1 MSECYAK
8 SKTWGCRIYRRRR
21 STSEVQKQKW
31 MNKQKRGMHVSV
43 RECKKSSSR
52 WRTEEMSAFSVCFCP
67 AHPFPAELH
76 FFPQTKLHFSRPC
89 LSVPRWRAQRTR
101 APAIRLDPQCTSCQ
115 TSRFLSF
122 LIGNASS
129 LGTSPYVGTGT
140 TCFLHKLWALWDGLH
155 GQWSLTTDPIGF
167 WIFHSVKPHQ
177 YYWLNQV
184 LVVFCRLLSNTTNIW
199 ACSGQLQMGNLL
211 KLSSKSCCN
220 RVLSSVESYLGS
232 WVLEDWWRGC
242 LRQQ

>member
-1 MSECYAK
+1 
-8 SKTWGCRIYRRRR
+8 
-21 STSEVQKQKW
+21 
-31 MNKQKRGMHVSV
+31 MHVSV

-122 LIGNASS
+122 LIGTLRP
-129 LGTSPYVGTGT
+129 LGTFPAHWELLPMSVLGQHVSYTSCEHCEMGWSVFPDNWSHWILNFPLSEAPSVVAESSACCFPSPSVQH
-140 TCFLHKLWALWDGLH
+140 HKYMSLLW
-155 GQWSLTTDPIGF
+155 S
-167 WIFHSVKPHQ
+167 
-177 YYWLNQV
+177 
-184 LVVFCRLLSNTTNIW
+184 TTNGKPLEIVK
-199 ACSGQLQMGNLL
+199 QKLLQQSIVLGWKLL
-211 KLSSKSCCN
+211 
-220 RVLSSVESYLGS
+220 R
-232 WVLEDWWRGC
+232 
-242 LRQQ
+242 

>member
-1 MSECYAK
+1 
-8 SKTWGCRIYRRRR
+8 
-21 STSEVQKQKW
+21 
-31 MNKQKRGMHVSV
+31 MHVSV

-122 LIGNASS
+122 LIGTLRP

-140 TCFLHKLWALWDGLH
+140 TCFLHKLWTLWDGLVSVPWQLIPLDSEFST
-155 GQWSLTTDPIGF
+155 QWSPISTTG
-167 WIFHSVKPHQ
+167 WIKCLLFSVAFCPTPQ
-177 YYWLNQV
+177 IYEPA
-184 LVVFCRLLSNTTNIW
+184 LVNYKWETSWNCQAKVAATEYCPRLKVT
-199 ACSGQLQMGNLL
+199 
-211 KLSSKSCCN
+211 
-220 RVLSSVESYLGS
+220 
-232 WVLEDWWRGC
+232 
-242 LRQQ
+242 